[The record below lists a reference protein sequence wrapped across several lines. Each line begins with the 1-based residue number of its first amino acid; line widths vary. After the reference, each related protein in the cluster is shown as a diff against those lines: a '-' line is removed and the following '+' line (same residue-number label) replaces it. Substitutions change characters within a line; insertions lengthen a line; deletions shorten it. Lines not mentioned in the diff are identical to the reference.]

1 MEHLREYLSSQFDSS
16 SCYEHKT
23 QNYNRDFRIPEYYL
37 TPSIGSSFENWLKLV
52 KKTNSADLFFSRQK
66 KETTRKCPKN
76 FKIQIAPVKP
86 QEVDASVIVRETADA
101 ALCGRTDTVQVLI
114 FSEHV
119 RDAWYT

>member
-1 MEHLREYLSSQFDSS
+1 MTKTGKENKLRRLIF
-16 SCYEHKT
+16 
-23 QNYNRDFRIPEYYL
+23 
-37 TPSIGSSFENWLKLV
+37 LK
-52 KKTNSADLFFSRQK
+52 A
-66 KETTRKCPKN
+66 ETTRKCPKN

-119 RDAWYT
+119 RDA